1 MTDFARPPRRV
12 ADNAFMQPYGRVQ
25 RRQPTIR
32 IRSTWM
38 ATAVMALVTLGSPL
52 AHSASAGGD
61 VAGLTLGAG
70 NDLLSSQLSTGVM
83 LAQNNSPHFNG
94 TNPYVIAIVYLRVP
108 SAEATTTE
116 RENLTTRIQDLE
128 QRYDF
133 TWDGIVLRDEARR
146 PAPGSDYFAI
156 RVLLHRSDI
165 RPLSR
170 EASVVKV
177 DRISPYPF

>member
-1 MTDFARPPRRV
+1 MT
-12 ADNAFMQPYGRVQ
+12 
-25 RRQPTIR
+25 
-32 IRSTWM
+32 
-38 ATAVMALVTLGSPL
+38 TAVMALLTLGSPL

-61 VAGLTLGAG
+61 VVGLPLSAG
-70 NDLLSSQLSTGVM
+70 NHLLSSQLSRGVM

-94 TNPYVIAIVYLRVP
+94 TNPYAVAIVYLRVP
-108 SAEATTTE
+108 SAEAMTTE
-116 RENLTTRIQDLE
+116 RENLTTRIENLE

-133 TWDGIVLRDEARR
+133 TWDGSVLRDKVRS
-146 PAPGSDYFAI
+146 PAPGFDYFAI

-177 DRISPYPF
+177 ERISAYPF

>member
-1 MTDFARPPRRV
+1 MEPK
-12 ADNAFMQPYGRVQ
+12 
-25 RRQPTIR
+25 IR

-38 ATAVMALVTLGSPL
+38 ATAVMALLTLGSPL

-61 VAGLTLGAG
+61 VVGLPLSPG
-70 NDLLSSQLSTGVM
+70 NDPLSSQLSAGVM

-94 TNPYVIAIVYLRVP
+94 TDPYVVAIVYLRVP

-116 RENLTTRIQDLE
+116 REDLTTRIQNLA

-133 TWDGIVLRDEARR
+133 TWDGSVLRDKARS

-165 RPLSR
+165 RALSR
-170 EASVVKV
+170 EVSVVKV
-177 DRISPYPF
+177 DRISAYPF

>member
-1 MTDFARPPRRV
+1 
-12 ADNAFMQPYGRVQ
+12 
-25 RRQPTIR
+25 
-32 IRSTWM
+32 M
-38 ATAVMALVTLGSPL
+38 ATVVMALLTLGSPL

-61 VAGLTLGAG
+61 VVGAG

-116 RENLTTRIQDLE
+116 RGTLTTHIQNLE
-128 QRYDF
+128 QRYHF
-133 TWDGIVLRDEARR
+133 TWDGSVLRDKARST
-146 PAPGSDYFAI
+146 APGSDYFTI

-165 RPLSR
+165 RSLSR

-177 DRISPYPF
+177 DRISAYPF